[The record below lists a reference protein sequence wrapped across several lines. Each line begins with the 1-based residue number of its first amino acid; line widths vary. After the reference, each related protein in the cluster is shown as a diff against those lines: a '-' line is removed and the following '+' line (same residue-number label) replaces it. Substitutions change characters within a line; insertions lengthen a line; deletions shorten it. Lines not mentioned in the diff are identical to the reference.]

1 MKKAKNK
8 SEIKNENVRKRGIFT
23 VIFAVVFVAV
33 VILVNIFSTTLAQ
46 KLPTTLDLT
55 ADKTG
60 TLTVEN
66 VDFIKG
72 VENKVEIVVCAPRES
87 YTGADM
93 VNYASTVYYV
103 TENNTPDNYFNQTVN
118 LIETYPKYNGNIS
131 VSYVDTQSPKF
142 RELESGFETEISYGD
157 ILVRCTRPD
166 EKGIEKTFESVITF
180 EEIYELYDTTN
191 GQGAMYGSY
200 AYTITNSNI
209 ETCLSSAIYT
219 VAASENKTVAV
230 LASHSTKDAEV
241 AFTNSLKSYNYNITS
256 IDGVVNDENLKNV
269 DTLLLVSPVSDLSS
283 AELETIDK
291 FLDNDGKRGKNFLV
305 FGSTSSPKTPN
316 LNEFLEE
323 WGIGVNDGIAY
334 ETSSAYRLSDGNS
347 YILFNKGD
355 ELTASINSGELLYYS
370 NDIVSS
376 SLLFEKSGSRT
387 AHLLMTT
394 SPNAVTAPKGS
405 KGYTPSSN
413 DVVGELPLA
422 IVTEDTTYDS
432 NYDEISSYVGYFASS
447 NFISDAWEQ
456 FGDNGNMEF
465 ALSVANAMSGREA
478 GNMYFLPKITG
489 YYTMDTPFTDAE
501 YTAIYIIFIV
511 VIPVI
516 ILLGGVL
523 VWFRRRNR

>member
-1 MKKAKNK
+1 MKKSKTNQ
-8 SEIKNENVRKRGIFT
+8 IKNENVKKRGTFT
-23 VIFAVVFVAV
+23 IVFAVLFVAV
-33 VILVNIFSTTLAQ
+33 VILVNFFSTSLAQ
-46 KLPTTLDLT
+46 KLPTTIDLT

-66 VDFIKG
+66 VDFIKSI
-72 VENKVEIVVCAPRES
+72 ENEVEIVVCAPRES
-87 YTGADM
+87 YTGSDM
-93 VNYASTVYYV
+93 VGYASTVYYV

-118 LIETYPKYNGNIS
+118 LIETYPKYNDKIS

-142 RELESGFETEISYGD
+142 KELESTYEVEITYGD

-166 EKGIEKTFESVITF
+166 ENGKEKTFESVITF
-180 EEIYELYDTTN
+180 EDIYELYDATN
-191 GQGAMYGSY
+191 GQGSMYGSY
-200 AYTITNSNI
+200 SYTITNSNI
-209 ETCLSSAIYT
+209 ETCLSSSIYT
-219 VAASENKTVAV
+219 VAASEHKKVAV
-230 LASHSTKDAEV
+230 LAAHSTKDAEV
-241 AFTNSLKSYNYNITS
+241 PFTNSLKSYNYEIAT
-256 IDGVVNDENLKNV
+256 IDGVVNESALQNV
-269 DTLLLVSPVSDLSS
+269 DTLLLVAPVSDLSS
-283 AELETIDK
+283 AELEVIDK

-305 FGSTSSPKTPN
+305 FGSTASPATPN

-323 WGIGVNDGIAY
+323 WGIGVNNGIAY
-334 ETSSAYRLSDGNS
+334 ETSGAYRLSDGNS
-347 YILFNKGD
+347 FILFNKGD
-355 ELTASINSGELLYYS
+355 KFTESINSGELLYYS
-370 NDIVSS
+370 SDIVST
-376 SLLFEKSGSRT
+376 SLLFETSGSRT

-394 SPNAVTAPKGS
+394 SPYAVTAPYGS

-413 DVVGELPLA
+413 DVLGEMPLA

-465 ALSVANAMSGREA
+465 ALCVANAMSGRDA

-489 YYTMDTPFTDAE
+489 YYTMDTPFTDAQ
-501 YTAIYIIFIV
+501 YTAIYIIFIA

-516 ILLGGVL
+516 VLIGGVM

>member
-1 MKKAKNK
+1 MKKAKRTN
-8 SEIKNENVRKRGIFT
+8 EVKNENVKKRGIFT
-23 VIFAVVFVAV
+23 IVFSVVFVAV
-33 VILVNIFSTTLAQ
+33 VILVNVFSTSLAQ

-66 VDFIKG
+66 VDFIKTI
-72 VENKVEIVVCAPRES
+72 ENNIEIVICAPRES

-118 LIETYPKYNGNIS
+118 LIETYPKYNDKIS

-142 RELESGFETEISYGD
+142 KELESDYDSEISYGD

-166 EKGIEKTFESVITF
+166 ETGKEKTFESVITF
-180 EEIYELYDTTN
+180 EDIYELYDATN

-209 ETCLSSAIYT
+209 ETCLSSSIYT

-230 LASHSTKDAEV
+230 LASHSTKDAEL
-241 AFTNSLKSYNYNITS
+241 AFTESLKSYNYEITT
-256 IDGVVNDENLKNV
+256 IDGVVNEKNLQNV
-269 DTLLLVSPVSDLSS
+269 DTLLLVAPVSDLS
-283 AELETIDK
+283 ATELEHIDK

-305 FGSTSSPKTPN
+305 FGSTASPATPN

-323 WGIGVNDGIAY
+323 WGVGVNEGIAY
-334 ETSSAYRLSDGNS
+334 ETNGAYRLSSGTS
-347 YILFNKGD
+347 FILFNKGD
-355 ELTASINSGELLYYS
+355 DLTASINSSELLYYS
-370 NDIVSS
+370 GDIVSATR
-376 SLLFEKSGSRT
+376 LYETSGSRT
-387 AHLLMTT
+387 THLLMTT
-394 SPNAVTAPKGS
+394 SPYAVTAPKGS

-413 DVVGELPLA
+413 DVVGEMPLA
-422 IVTEDTTYDS
+422 IVTEDTTYDA

-465 ALSVANAMSGREA
+465 ALSVANVMSGRDA

-489 YYTMDTPFTDAE
+489 YYTMDSPFTEAQ

-511 VIPVI
+511 AIPVI
-516 ILLGGVL
+516 ILIGGVL